1 MKTLTQNLII
11 PATTGKRTIA
21 KASGVFP
28 GWIDSYFKN
37 RNLDNP
43 GEKTEELKVKVQ
55 EMDKDA
61 TFAQIFTK
69 PEEMCLTQSQIIYF
83 CEGFP
88 QQLRTDGYATFFLF
102 KEKNGEYFVASVYF
116 DGSGQL
122 EAYVYGLSHDYVWSA
137 GDRGRVVLP
146 QLTVS
151 TSESS
156 DTQTLKPS
164 VALDLAIA
172 IIQEAGYLIVKG
184 EIIN

>member
-11 PATTGKRTIA
+11 PATTGEKTIA
-21 KASGVFP
+21 KSSDVFP
-28 GWIDSYFKN
+28 GRIDSDFKN
-37 RNLDNP
+37 WNLDNP

-69 PEEMCLTQSQIIYF
+69 PEEICLTQSQIIYF

-102 KEKNGEYFVASVYF
+102 KEKNGEYFVADVYF
-116 DGSGQL
+116 GDAGRL
-122 EAYVYGLSHDYVWSA
+122 KVLVYRLSHDSVWFAEYRS
-137 GDRGRVVLP
+137 RVVLP

-172 IIQEAGYLIVKG
+172 IVQEAGYLIVKG